1 VGECHQFP
9 VVPELIMG
17 IDQVIVAGIVI
28 IIVISIC
35 LVFFDFLM
43 PLYVKQQFENLCR
56 TYVLIA
62 ESENGLSTEKSNRL
76 RDQITFL
83 GVENIIITAKNINEV
98 KRNET
103 IEIKVEGQY
112 VIKGITALFKR
123 EDKSMSF
130 RFESE
135 VYARRVIN

>member
-1 VGECHQFP
+1 
-9 VVPELIMG
+9 M
-17 IDQVIVAGIVI
+17 

-35 LVFFDFLM
+35 LVFFDFLI
-43 PLYVKQQFENLCR
+43 PLYVKQQFEYLCR

-76 RDQITFL
+76 RDHIINL
-83 GVENIIITAKNINEV
+83 GVENIIITAHNINEV

-112 VIKGITALFKR
+112 VVNGITALFKR
-123 EDKSMSF
+123 ESKSMSL

-135 VYARRVIN
+135 VYARRVVN

>member
-1 VGECHQFP
+1 
-9 VVPELIMG
+9 MG

-28 IIVISIC
+28 IIVITIC

-43 PLYVKQQFENLCR
+43 PLYAKQQFENLCR

-76 RDQITFL
+76 KEKILTL
-83 GVENIIITAKNINEV
+83 GVEDVVITAQNINEV

-112 VIKGITALFKR
+112 VVGGITGLFKR
-123 EDKSMSF
+123 ENKTMSF
-130 RFESE
+130 KFESE
-135 VYARRVIN
+135 VYARRVVN

>member
-1 VGECHQFP
+1 
-9 VVPELIMG
+9 MG

-28 IIVISIC
+28 IIVISVC

-43 PLYVKQQFENLCR
+43 PLYVKQQFEHLCR

-62 ESENGLSTEKSNRL
+62 ESENGLSTDKSNQLKDR
-76 RDQITFL
+76 ITTL
-83 GVENIIITAKNINEV
+83 GVENIVITAQNINEV

-112 VIKGITALFKR
+112 VVSGITALFKR
-123 EDKSMSF
+123 ENKIMSF
-130 RFESE
+130 SFESE
-135 VYARRVIN
+135 VYARRIVN